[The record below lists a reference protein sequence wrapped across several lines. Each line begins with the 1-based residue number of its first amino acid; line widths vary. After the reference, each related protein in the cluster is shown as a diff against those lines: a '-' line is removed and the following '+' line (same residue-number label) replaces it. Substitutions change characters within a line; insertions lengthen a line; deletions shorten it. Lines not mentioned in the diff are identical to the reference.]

1 MFVTLVTEHFL
12 FKFAFLQLLTVLKQ
26 KSDTIVFLEV
36 LWNVLDKFFCDL
48 IQFSWVPPEITMHK
62 NKTQKNKSQMCYL
75 KSWF

>member
-48 IQFSWVPPEITMHK
+48 IQFS
-62 NKTQKNKSQMCYL
+62 
-75 KSWF
+75 